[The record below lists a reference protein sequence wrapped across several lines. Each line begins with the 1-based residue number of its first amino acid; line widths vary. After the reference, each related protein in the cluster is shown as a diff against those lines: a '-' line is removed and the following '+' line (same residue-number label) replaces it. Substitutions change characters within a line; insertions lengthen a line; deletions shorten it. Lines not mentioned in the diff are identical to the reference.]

1 MRLWKEA
8 LRGGE
13 PLDLISGDVLT
24 LKPATDDTG
33 YLAIGDGTN
42 DMDVKWF
49 GGTSAKYVLFDVG
62 NVRVTFDDVDLMLGD
77 NDILQLGDAA
87 DVAIKWN
94 ATNLQILPVAD
105 DTGAIHIGDGTTD
118 MDLKWFG
125 STTAKYVEFNVGD
138 VVVNFEDVD
147 LRFGDNDELRF
158 GDGTG
163 GDVVV
168 KWNATYLEATSLTN
182 PMWAACPSRLDPN
195 FASVAH
201 ELFDDFTEY
210 DNTATVGNWTPYEV
224 GTCTDALSDADPGG
238 VVLLTCQATTD
249 DACQQINHTGAPFK
263 LAAGKTLWYEAR
275 VRFTGDVTQSEF
287 SIGLCNSGEDLK
299 AVADVL
305 PQDGI
310 SFSKQ
315 DAVAGT
321 VNCTASK
328 DGTDTGAVAAVH
340 TLVSG
345 AWVVFGFLINGVT
358 SITPYVNGVA
368 KTALTATICDDE
380 QLTPYFLV
388 RNGDATTTE
397 ILAIDYV
404 RVVQLR

>member
-1 MRLWKEA
+1 MSYSNILRLLTAALKDGEA
-8 LRGGE
+8 IDLASGE
-13 PLDLISGDVLT
+13 ILSILP
-24 LKPATDDTG
+24 KADDTG
-33 YLAIGDGTN
+33 EINIGDGTN
-42 DMDVKWF
+42 SIDVQWF
-49 GGTSAKYVLFDVG
+49 GSSANNNVLFDVG
-62 NVRVTFDDVDLMLGD
+62 NDLVVL
-77 NDILQLGDAA
+77 
-87 DVAIKWN
+87 
-94 ATNLQILPVAD
+94 
-105 DTGAIHIGDGTTD
+105 DGID
-118 MDLKWFG
+118 Q
-125 STTAKYVEFNVGD
+125 
-138 VVVNFEDVD
+138 
-147 LRFGDNDELRF
+147 RFGDLDMLVF
-158 GDGTG
+158 GDGN
-163 GDVVV
+163 DVNLF
-168 KWNATYLEATSLTN
+168 WNGTYLEANSATN
-182 PMWAACPSRLDPN
+182 AMWDSVPSRLDPN
-195 FASVAH
+195 FASVAF

-224 GTCTDALSDADPGG
+224 GTCTDAISDVDPGG
-238 VVLLTCQATTD
+238 VLLLTCQATTD

-299 AVADVL
+299 AVADVI

-315 DAVAGT
+315 DGVAGT

-345 AWVVFGFLINGVT
+345 AWVVFGLLIDGVT

-380 QLTPYFLV
+380 LLTPYFLV